1 MSSVQI
7 ALVTLAAVLAFWA
20 VGAYN
25 RLMALRNTI
34 LQRFGHVDEQLKL
47 RHALLLQQLDA
58 LGAQAHEVQTA
69 NTSPEPAELRQGQI
83 QECALRT
90 SSSAPLQVLYA
101 ACLQVHSASEV
112 ARARP
117 AVAENITSL
126 RLAEDILHG
135 ALARAQSPHSGP
147 PEPGDLIGRLSV
159 IETALQFARSR
170 FNDAVHEYNHAV
182 RQFPTCLLAGVFG
195 FRVAGRL

>member
-34 LQRFGHVDEQLKL
+34 LQRFGRVDEQLKL
-47 RHALLLQQLDA
+47 RHALLLQHLDA
-58 LGAQAHEVQTA
+58 LGALAHEVQPADTP
-69 NTSPEPAELRQGQI
+69 PEPAELLQGQI
-83 QECALRT
+83 RECAPRT
-90 SSSAPLQVLYA
+90 GSNAALQVLRA

-112 ARARP
+112 ARIRP

-126 RLAEDILHG
+126 RLAEDILRG
-135 ALARAQSPHSGP
+135 ALTRAQSLHAGP
-147 PEPGDLIGRLSV
+147 PEPGGLIGRLSV
-159 IETALQFARSR
+159 SETALQYARSR

-182 RQFPTCLLAGVFG
+182 RQFPTCLLAGTFG